1 MRFLRDIMFEGGSSD
16 YYTVTPYR
24 EDEDFYEKEV
34 MRVCPNA
41 FMKRSTDILSTET
54 YYVYQIRLRKW
65 LFLSEPLGQK
75 HFFKDQTWCS
85 AYAKLKELG
94 KL

>member
-41 FMKRSTDILSTET
+41 FMKRSTET
-54 YYVYQIRLRKW
+54 YSIHRSSYVYQIRLRKW

-75 HFFKDQTWCS
+75 HFFKDWCS

>member
-1 MRFLRDIMFEGGSSD
+1 MAFQRDMTYEGGGD
-16 YYTVTPYR
+16 YNTIAPYR

-41 FMKRSTDILSTET
+41 FMKRTTEKH
-54 YYVYQIRLRKW
+54 YVYQIRLRKW
-65 LFLSEPLGQK
+65 LFWSEPLGEK
-75 HFFKDQTWCS
+75 HLFQDQPWRS

>member
-1 MRFLRDIMFEGGSSD
+1 MRFHRDISYDGGGGG
-16 YYTVTPYR
+16 YYIHTPYR

-34 MRVCPNA
+34 RRICPNA
-41 FMKRSTDILSTET
+41 FMKRTVDKQ
-54 YYVYQIRLRKW
+54 YVYQIRLRKC
-65 LFLSEPLGQK
+65 LFFSEPLGLT
-75 HFFKDQTWCS
+75 HWFKDQAWMS

>member
-1 MRFLRDIMFEGGSSD
+1 MAFQRDMTYDGGGGND

-41 FMKRSTDILSTET
+41 FMKRTTDTS
-54 YYVYQIRLRKW
+54 YVYQIRLRKW
-65 LFLSEPLGQK
+65 FFWSEPLGQK